1 MHSQAKTLALAA
13 ALSLLPTSGVLAQT
27 STSLDARVQA
37 PQLLAPQRGSLT
49 GQLSGVVFG
58 PGDVNRG
65 SFTLAAPMALPTER
79 GAPLAQVLPG
89 YSTEHGISEW
99 GTGWQTS
106 LVLTRSRLSGTLDY
120 ATDGLVGPHGRLVQ
134 GSDGFWYPEGL
145 SQHVRVDWTGDVLTA
160 YLPDGTKETYGG
172 AARLATAHGTYA
184 WYLTSVETPTGTRTR
199 LDWTANDTGRLFLST
214 VWYGG
219 LGTDAQY
226 RVDFAYESLSLPFED
241 YRSRQRV
248 TLDRRVKSVTVNVK
262 HALSGLFV
270 ERWHDTL
277 SYTAEGFGPGFFLTG
292 VQRTFA
298 SGDTA
303 PPTSYTYHLSSDSL
317 AAAQLLEAPKL
328 DSLLSTLGPDVLQ
341 PNRSSLLD
349 QELNGLTDLE
359 HNTSFRLLRQ
369 TAQGFSLESLPAAPA
384 DTFLNCR
391 PPSNVNNAPRV
402 LAQLRSGSG
411 DDTDYVVDLRA
422 NSGATATS
430 FSACN
435 RVGQRLGGHSLPG
448 NWTLGATTR
457 LVDVD
462 QDHQPDLVRIQNGLY
477 RILPNTSTPTT
488 FSFGTEKQ
496 GSLTP
501 AFTPDTAWVH
511 DFNGD
516 GLADLIAR
524 YSNGIVV
531 WYGKGHLDFER
542 TGQTFAV
549 RRSDGTSL
557 GSLASYAF
565 SFIDANKDGLTDLV
579 LTQTSNNTTTLFMNR
594 GRFFQETSVAA
605 LRGVSS
611 QMSRPVVSDFSG
623 SGNTELAYSRNGK
636 GYAIALD
643 SAGTGLM
650 RTANDGKGTQLSFQ
664 YARAEPFPGGRQRN
678 TVLSQLQVE
687 SSGYDTTTY
696 TYAHSAPTVHS
707 VGKFLVGFGSV
718 VRTGPG
724 LVHEATFLNGDHYAG
739 LPSSFTQHDTL
750 SPDVHTYAYHLY
762 EDALYQGV
770 PWKRLKEDGNG
781 WAQQDGQTVGE
792 RLEYL
797 EYEAEVCPS
806 KAAYITTH
814 GTLTT
819 EKWRASPT
827 GLTGHL
833 HCMESRTRIT
843 GTHGNAALDFQNEV
857 RFVRN
862 ALGLVEQ
869 VEDVSSTGDI
879 QVLQD
884 LTYRSDFLID
894 HVSVPGKGTTSFIW
908 QPGTQQ
914 LTQVVSPDGVR
925 LEASERDPVTSM
937 VRELKTWRGTQAY
950 TQSFR
955 FDGQERLSS
964 QWDNQGGASALL
976 PNTSLEYTYATALKP
991 GNITTSSLVDADT
1004 GTHRTLVEWQTAAGE
1019 AVANGA
1025 RIPEGWLIDGLTTR
1039 SRNTLTT
1046 TQYARPVLGVSTID
1060 YAGLLAGADVIGT
1073 LTTSGLGFDSNVLSR
1088 LHADVSRQVSNHLS
1102 LDAGVLKQES
1112 TENGTH
1118 TTRHFFDAQKKT
1130 VGYEDE
1136 AGTLYTYQYDALGR
1150 LRAVLLPGGTAHR
1163 VDFDG
1168 HGRVSR
1174 VKREGLA
1181 QVLYHYQSGT
1191 GLLQGKSFLSMADQA
1206 SRREDYTY
1214 DAKGRRVLTR
1224 HTNALSGAT
1233 QDYRFYYDGATPS
1246 SAAIPEATGLLS
1258 AVEGEGYLKRFD
1270 YTLDGKLAHK
1280 SLRLNDWRT
1289 VETWLVY
1296 HDDGSLRQQQ
1306 LCHRQ
1311 ADGTY
1316 LSCAVL
1322 TQNLDAFGRLDAVD
1336 LNGQLLAD
1344 LQYNTQG
1351 QLSAAALAN
1360 GGWVTFSHDA
1370 LTRAQSG
1377 FTQTASGL
1385 FSSTAWRFNTRGLI
1399 GTENMAIGG
1408 LSHTRVHTY
1417 SPQGFL
1423 ASSGDAQNTYAYEYA
1438 ASGLPSRIEENGV
1451 SRVLAQ
1457 PVADLTAGNTT
1468 YTFDALGRTTSRD
1481 DLTFTYGPNGHL
1493 SRAARGAHFWDYL
1506 YDEAG
1511 ERIFKSQGGVP
1522 VAAYLESGAYL
1533 DDTGLTLPF
1542 KVGGRLAGLIHNGIF
1557 RPLAADRQGSVLSD
1571 FDGTARFASPYG
1583 VRSVHPESSA
1593 ALDYVEKGYDRDTG
1607 LIRMGVRDY
1616 DAYIGRFTTPDPL
1629 FLESPDQCVTS
1640 PTECNLYAYAR
1651 SNPLAYTD
1659 PDGRKAKQEPPVAS
1673 NFVPQGAIQ
1682 PAVTE
1687 PVGLSTAGY
1696 IFGIGIEMP
1705 GPSAITSSGE
1715 TIANVDT
1722 GGPGH
1727 AFAYWKTPDGKI
1739 AEVLSFGPS
1748 DDDSGMLENFYF
1760 LTDTTGGKGRYPLDG
1775 PANLYEWTINQA
1787 QFDSGVAFSKAIKA
1801 TPGYYTKE
1809 RNCTTIAVDA
1819 AKASGVSVPEGR
1831 GGLVLQASGVTTY
1844 STTAPTPY
1852 SLNRQLQSHGFPHTT
1867 QNTVIFMGKLMNVI
1881 IPVP

>member
-89 YSTEHGISEW
+89 YSTENGISEW

-106 LVLTRSRLSGTLDY
+106 LVMTRSRLSGSLDY

-134 GSDGFWYPEGL
+134 GTDGFWYPEGL
-145 SQHVRVDWTGDVLTA
+145 SQYVRVDWTGDVLTA

-549 RRSDGTSL
+549 RRSDGTAL
-557 GSLASYAF
+557 GSLSSYAF
-565 SFIDANKDGLTDLV
+565 SFVDANKDGLTDLV

-594 GRFFQETSVAA
+594 GKSFQETSVAA

-611 QMSRPVVSDFSG
+611 QMSRPIVGDFSG
-623 SGNTELAYSRNGK
+623 SGNTELTYSRNGK

-664 YARAEPFPGGRQRN
+664 YGRAEPFPGGRQRN
-678 TVLSQLQVE
+678 TVLTQLQVE

-724 LVHEATFLNGDHYAG
+724 LVHEANFLNGDHYAG
-739 LPSSFTQHDTL
+739 LPSSSTQHDTL

-884 LTYRSDFLID
+884 LTYRSDFLIED
-894 HVSVPGKGTTSFIW
+894 ISVPGKGTTSFTW

-955 FDGQERLSS
+955 FDSQERLAS

-976 PNTSLEYTYATALKP
+976 PNMSLEYTYATALKP

-1019 AVANGA
+1019 AVASGA

-1046 TQYARPVLGVSTID
+1046 TQHARPVLGATPGVSTID

-1073 LTTSGLGFDSNVLSR
+1073 LNTSGLGFDSNVLSR
-1088 LHADVSRQVSNHLS
+1088 LHSDVSRQVANHLS

-1150 LRAVLLPGGTAHR
+1150 LRGVLLPGGTAHR

-1174 VKREGLA
+1174 VKRQGVA
-1181 QVLYHYQSGT
+1181 QVSYHYQAGT
-1191 GLLQGKSFLSMADQA
+1191 GLLEGKTFLSMADQA
-1206 SRREDYTY
+1206 VRREDYTY
-1214 DAKGRRVLTR
+1214 DAKGRRVLLR
-1224 HTNALSGAT
+1224 HTDVQSGAT

-1296 HDDGSLRQQQ
+1296 REDGSIRQQQ

-1322 TQNLDAFGRLDAVD
+1322 AQNLDAFGRLDAVD

-1344 LQYNTQG
+1344 LQYNAQG
-1351 QLSAAALAN
+1351 QLSAATLAN

-1377 FTQTASGL
+1377 FTQVAPGI
-1385 FSSTAWRFNTRGLI
+1385 STSMGWRFNARGLI
-1399 GTENMAIGG
+1399 GTENLSLGG
-1408 LSHTRVHTY
+1408 VSHARVHTY

-1493 SRAARGAHFWDYL
+1493 SRATRGAHFWDYL

-1522 VAAYLESGAYL
+1522 VAAYLEGGGYL

-1542 KVGGRLAGLIHNGIF
+1542 KVGGRLAGLIQNGIF
-1557 RPLAADRQGSVLSD
+1557 RPLAADRQGTVLSD

-1651 SNPLAYTD
+1651 SNPLAYAD
-1659 PDGRKAKQEPPVAS
+1659 PDGRKAKE
-1673 NFVPQGAIQ
+1673 
-1682 PAVTE
+1682 
-1687 PVGLSTAGY
+1687 STAAPTASTPAAAAKPATPDAGTPATAVKSVAPSHV
-1696 IFGIGIEMP
+1696 FGIGIELP
-1705 GPSAITSSGE
+1705 EAGAITGSNQLNLE
-1715 TIANVDT
+1715 VDT
-1722 GGPGH
+1722 GH
-1727 AFAYWKTPDGKI
+1727 AFAYWKTPDGKF
-1739 AEVLSFGPS
+1739 AEIISFGPGAS
-1748 DDDSGMLENFYF
+1748 LDAASNQVRF
-1760 LTDTTGGKGRYPLDG
+1760 LADKLKGTADWPLGGYATT
-1775 PANLYEWTINQA
+1775 YEWNISQS
-1787 QFDSGVAFSKAIKA
+1787 QFDAGVAFSKATKA
-1801 TPGYYTKE
+1801 TPGYYTME
-1809 RNCTTIAVDA
+1809 RNCTTMAVEA
-1819 AKASGVSVPEGR
+1819 GKASGISLPAGR
-1831 GGLVLQASGVTTY
+1831 GQVVRDVAMRQVVRTVPNPHAFNQALQKTGPPSSVVSTGL
-1844 STTAPTPY
+1844 
-1852 SLNRQLQSHGFPHTT
+1852 
-1867 QNTVIFMGKLMNVI
+1867 IK
-1881 IPVP
+1881 VP